1 MSDSTKLESI
11 KLERDFRDFSDCDD
25 SVNSTRS
32 YNSEEENQL
41 FIADD
46 YEDDNF
52 DNYMDEYIQNELDA
66 QLQDQIDSQLEQQE
80 RMIQNSLK
88 AQLDEAIEEENLN
101 FLKEHRLALEISK
114 VNEDRNI
121 DSLFDRLSIP
131 GESEVELEN
140 SYENVA
146 SKKATVADINNVISK
161 AIKTYKN
168 DNK

>member
-1 MSDSTKLESI
+1 MSDSE
-11 KLERDFRDFSDCDD
+11 KLERDFGDYSDCDD
-25 SVNSTRS
+25 SDNSTRS
-32 YNSEEENQL
+32 YNSEEKNH

-46 YEDDNF
+46 YEDEDF
-52 DNYMDEYIQNELDA
+52 ENYMDKYIQNELDA

-88 AQLDEAIEEENLN
+88 AQLDEAIEEENRN
-101 FLKEHRLALEISK
+101 FLKEQRLALEISEID
-114 VNEDRNI
+114 EDCNI
-121 DSLFDRLSIP
+121 DSMFNRLSIP

-146 SKKATVADINNVISK
+146 IKKATVADINDVISK

-168 DNK
+168 DNE